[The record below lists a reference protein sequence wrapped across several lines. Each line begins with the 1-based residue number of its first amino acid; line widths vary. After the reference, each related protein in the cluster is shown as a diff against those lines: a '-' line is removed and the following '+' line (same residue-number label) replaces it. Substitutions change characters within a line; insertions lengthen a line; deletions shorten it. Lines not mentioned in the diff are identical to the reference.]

1 MDNPARSRDI
11 LLSAADLKKHFRT
24 RAGTVRAADGV
35 SFEIKENETLGL
47 VGESG
52 SGKSTVAY
60 TIVGM
65 YRPTG
70 GTLLFRGQ
78 DIGRDSARRPRRL
91 KKEIQIVFQ
100 DPGSS
105 LNPRQSIRQIL
116 DLPLR
121 VHGAL
126 DRRGREEQ
134 IVRLLEMVELP
145 RDFLYKAPRSI
156 GGGERQMVAIAR
168 ALATDPSF
176 VVLDEPTSALDVSVQ
191 AKIINLLI
199 ALQKELNLTYLFITH
214 DLSLMRNM
222 ATRVAIM
229 YLGKICEIAP
239 TVEFFRNPLHPY
251 TRMLLSSIPVVS
263 DEEQELKPKKIVSQG
278 EIPSPVDVPPGCSFH
293 QRCPH
298 RMEICARVDPTV
310 VRNEQDHE
318 VRCHLYT
325 QGMQDTNPGR
335 RTMHE

>member
-1 MDNPARSRDI
+1 MNDSTRSNES
-11 LLSAADLKKHFRT
+11 LLIATDLKKHFHT
-24 RAGTVRAADGV
+24 RAGVVRAADGV
-35 SFEIKENETLGL
+35 SFEIKETETLGL

-65 YRPTG
+65 YRPTAG
-70 GTLLFRGQ
+70 QLLFRGQ
-78 DIGRDSARRPRRL
+78 DIGRESARRSRQL

-121 VHGAL
+121 VHGTA
-126 DRRGREEQ
+126 DRRRREEQ
-134 IVRLLEMVELP
+134 AVRLLEMVELP
-145 RDFLYKAPRSI
+145 RDFLYKVPRSI

-199 ALQKELNLTYLFITH
+199 ALQKELDLTYLFITH

-222 ATRVAIM
+222 ATRGAIM
-229 YLGKICEIAP
+229 YLGKICEVAP

-251 TRMLLSSIPVVS
+251 TKMLLSSIPVVS
-263 DEEQELKPKKIVSQG
+263 AEEEELKPKKVVSQG
-278 EIPSPVDVPPGCSFH
+278 EIPSPVDIPPGCSFH
-293 QRCPH
+293 QRCPR
-298 RMEICARVDPTV
+298 RMEICARVDPLV
-310 VRNEQDHE
+310 INKGQGHE
-318 VRCHLYT
+318 VRCHLYS
-325 QGMQDTNPGR
+325 
-335 RTMHE
+335 